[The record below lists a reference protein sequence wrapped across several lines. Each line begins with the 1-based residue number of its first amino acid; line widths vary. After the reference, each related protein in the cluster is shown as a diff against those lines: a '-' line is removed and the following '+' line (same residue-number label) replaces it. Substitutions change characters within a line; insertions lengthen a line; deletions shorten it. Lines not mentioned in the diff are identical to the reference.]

1 MIYQKEA
8 LGKLLKNG
16 WGELEDDYFWSIGH
30 SASIVIPVETQENT
44 LSIQIECAPY
54 LGDGMLPHQQIQ
66 IFCNGL
72 FISSN
77 LLTQKQILFFELAPS
92 ILGNNLIKLDFLLP
106 TAVSPTDFE
115 GADKRMLAMKISEVT
130 VF

>member
-1 MIYQKEA
+1 
-8 LGKLLKNG
+8 
-16 WGELEDDYFWSIGH
+16 
-30 SASIVIPVETQENT
+30 
-44 LSIQIECAPY
+44 
-54 LGDGMLPHQQIQ
+54 LGDGKLPHQHIQ

-72 FISSN
+72 FVSSN

>member
-8 LGKLLKNG
+8 LGKLLKSG

-30 SASIVIPVETQENT
+30 SASIVFPVETQENA

-54 LGDGMLPHQQIQ
+54 LGDGKLPHQQIQ

-72 FISSN
+72 FVSSN
-77 LLTQKQILFFELAPS
+77 LLTQKQILFFELAPF

-106 TAVSPTDFE
+106 TAVSHTDFE